1 MKSLGYEA
9 ILLGMNAEFF
19 FLRQRNTS
27 LGWPVFPLVI
37 NFRKDF

>member
-9 ILLGMNAEFF
+9 ILLGMSGEFF
-19 FLRQRNTS
+19 LLRQRNTS

-37 NFRKDF
+37 NFGEDF